1 LEEIKSKMPDRVS
14 VADKIIEGRLKKFY
28 AQIVLCEQP
37 WILDNKKSVDNVVG
51 AGVISNF
58 KRLKIGE

>member
-1 LEEIKSKMPDRVS
+1 MEEIKSKMPDRVS

-28 AQIVLCEQP
+28 SQIVLYEQP
-37 WILDNKKSVDNVVG
+37 WILENKKSVENVVG
-51 AGVISNF
+51 RVISNF